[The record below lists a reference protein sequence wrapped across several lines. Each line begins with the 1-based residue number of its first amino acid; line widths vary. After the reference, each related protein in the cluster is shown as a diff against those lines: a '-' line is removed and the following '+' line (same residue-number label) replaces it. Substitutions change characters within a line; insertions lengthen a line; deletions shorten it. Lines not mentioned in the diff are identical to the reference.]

1 MDGQHCVQDAEI
13 RMLIQS
19 QSFAMRLQKPSSL
32 GSGQRIQILLHAE
45 GEHALTVRYSM
56 LATRMSVSGSAAF
69 GSISNTSAAWQQ
81 LDNGTYA
88 FYGLHI
94 LWDRPPSSDAELD
107 LDADSSRFAAEKTF
121 VLDFAADCHGAQ
133 PCAQDGDTF
142 ETVLGVATQ
151 SDQAE
156 LRSAVTF
163 TAVVESLLSCE
174 HSKVWVELDV
184 RSVPQ
189 SSAIRV
195 HLKAYDVD
203 NLPVAQTRAEVEFHF
218 DGQALPVQWSRGS
231 HEYTADVPA
240 DLTENAGEYEL
251 NVTAVSGWTLS
262 GGTVGCVLFRR
273 SITVTS
279 DAKQIVLASCLAA
292 LLVLS
297 AAVFGFMLYRN
308 RARAGEFLRS
318 IFSLELF
325 LVVEMC
331 AEIWVRPLRIAMVGR
346 SSASESLCRTLRE
359 TPFSSPPSAVTGT
372 RNGWTRCFFR
382 TQCSLRWLPWF
393 HSCHSWLTGVSCCSG
408 ATRTAQPAPPVPW
421 DRVGGTLSVECWCRR
436 IPPCRS

>member
-1 MDGQHCVQDAEI
+1 
-13 RMLIQS
+13 
-19 QSFAMRLQKPSSL
+19 MRLQKPSSL

-56 LATRMSVSGSAAF
+56 LATRTSVSGSAAF

-121 VLDFAADCHGAQ
+121 VLDFAADCHGTR

-142 ETVLGVATQ
+142 ETVLSVATW

-156 LRSAVTF
+156 LRSAVTV
-163 TAVVESLLSCE
+163 TAVVESMLSCE

-203 NLPVAQTRAEVEFHF
+203 NLPVAQTRAEVEFRF
-218 DGQALPVQWSRGS
+218 GGQALPVQWSRGS
-231 HEYTADVPA
+231 NETSTSTPQMYPRTSRIVQAS
-240 DLTENAGEYEL
+240 TN
-251 NVTAVSGWTLS
+251 S
-262 GGTVGCVLFRR
+262 R
-273 SITVTS
+273 SRP
-279 DAKQIVLASCLAA
+279 
-292 LLVLS
+292 S
-297 AAVFGFMLYRN
+297 AA
-308 RARAGEFLRS
+308 
-318 IFSLELF
+318 
-325 LVVEMC
+325 
-331 AEIWVRPLRIAMVGR
+331 GR
-346 SSASESLCRTLRE
+346 SPAAQRAACSSAAASQSRLIPSR
-359 TPFSSPPSAVTGT
+359 SSW
-372 RNGWTRCFFR
+372 R
-382 TQCSLRWLPWF
+382 
-393 HSCHSWLTGVSCCSG
+393 
-408 ATRTAQPAPPVPW
+408 
-421 DRVGGTLSVECWCRR
+421 RVWWRCWC
-436 IPPCRS
+436 